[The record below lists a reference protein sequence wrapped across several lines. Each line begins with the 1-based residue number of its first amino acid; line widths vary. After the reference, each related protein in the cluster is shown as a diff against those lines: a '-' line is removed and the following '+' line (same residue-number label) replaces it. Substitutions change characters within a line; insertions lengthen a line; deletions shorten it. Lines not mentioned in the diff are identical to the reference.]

1 MKNLQSLYHSFSSI
15 SALFQKKKKTL
26 HCSSTALLPI
36 PKDHGLVL
44 VSHVTYLPEPTC
56 LYTCLEFS
64 SFWKVS
70 AFSSMLIIA
79 SRLKNTSS
87 RMHDTII
94 TFLLHKLYPPEL
106 SPRHD
111 IRTSSPRVLHNT
123 RLHNLKPSPLIKRP
137 QTKVSA
143 QRIFGN
149 CISPHHRAP
158 QKVE

>member
-1 MKNLQSLYHSFSSI
+1 MHRGSR
-15 SALFQKKKKTL
+15 SAE
-26 HCSSTALLPI
+26 
-36 PKDHGLVL
+36 L
-44 VSHVTYLPEPTC
+44 VSGDKRTPASASCLLLCEP
-56 LYTCLEFS
+56 
-64 SFWKVS
+64 
-70 AFSSMLIIA
+70 ASMELRRDDTASMTRYEQEATGFHGPISR